1 MSKDTS
7 SEGPDAGFPQ
17 MPKFGMRWYQ
27 YNPAYH
33 MAKTL
38 KASAQEK
45 ADYFDTLNSALI
57 MGTRGIN
64 PEADRMLDNADHVS
78 GIRSKVAKDRHDR
91 ERKDANAVQLQSKSN
106 ALPTDLPTRP
116 TEPDLSTEPKPKPK
130 ESEQSRV
137 GNLGLSIGKIIG
149 GGGGDKYER
158 IQSLVTDDQLVNFA
172 ADFCEEQDPN
182 SAIRRYKAAISRIGK
197 EAFRSELSS
206 FVGAIE
212 GGDKCDSRARMF
224 NSRLTKLEE
233 AKKAKR

>member
-33 MAKTL
+33 MAATL

-64 PEADRMLDNADHVS
+64 PEADKMLDNADHIS

-91 ERKDANAVQLQSKSN
+91 ERTDANAQQLQSKSN
-106 ALPTDLPTRP
+106 ALPTDLPNRP
-116 TEPDLSTEPKPKPK
+116 TEPDLKPEPKPKP
-130 ESEQSRV
+130 EQPRD
-137 GNLGLSIGKIIG
+137 GNLGFPIGKALG
-149 GGGGDKYER
+149 AQNSQDRYER
-158 IQSLVTDDQLVNFA
+158 IANLRQDELADYA
-172 ADFCEEQDPN
+172 ADFCGETKQP
-182 SAIRRYKAAISRIGK
+182 RTVAAFKRVLNIIGP
-197 EAFRSELSS
+197 EAFRSELAA
-206 FVGAIE
+206 FAGEVAAGEEPRNRGAAFMARLKTAVE
-212 GGDKCDSRARMF
+212 ARRQRAG
-224 NSRLTKLEE
+224 K
-233 AKKAKR
+233 